1 LRAAILP
8 HGVTPAAAA
17 RNLPA
22 MLPDDTDEALAAT
35 AAAIARE
42 PASPSAH
49 FARGELLRRL
59 GLPRDALEA
68 HRRALALRP
77 GWAAAWRAIGQCLA
91 DRGDAALARAAFG
104 RARALR
110 PAPGFPGRPDAPR
123 DGRAPRLGYLG
134 GDFHD
139 GPRAPFLLA
148 LLRGHAAR
156 GDEVRVY
163 ARQRVRDAMTEAMM
177 AAAPRWDFVDGEDG
191 EALARR
197 IREGD
202 LDWLVDLDDPLP
214 GGILERCPFAWA
226 GPGEAPLPAVPDA
239 RAPVFGR
246 FGGLALLDDAV
257 LPAWGA
263 ILRAV
268 PEGRIVLGD
277 AALNDARVR
286 ERLARRLASHGA
298 DPARLELR
306 GPVPWTD
313 LLADHAG
320 IDVVLDPFP
329 RGDAHAACAALW
341 MGVPVVTMAGVA
353 PASRQVA
360 AILAAAGLADLVART
375 PREYAALAAALA
387 RDAAR
392 RGALRL
398 SLRARLRDGPLG
410 DGRELAAAVGRAC
423 RKRAAQA
430 VRGTAA

>member
-1 LRAAILP
+1 MP
-8 HGVTPAAAA
+8 F
-17 RNLPA
+17 
-22 MLPDDTDEALAAT
+22 DDTDEALAAT
-35 AAAIARE
+35 AAAIARD
-42 PASPSAH
+42 PASPAAH
-49 FARGELLRRL
+49 AARGELLRRL
-59 GLPRDALEA
+59 GLPCDALEA
-68 HRRALALRP
+68 YRRALALRP
-77 GWAAAWRAIGQCLA
+77 GWASAWRAIGQCLA
-91 DRGDAALARAAFG
+91 DRGDARLARAAFA

-110 PAPGFPGRPDAPR
+110 PAQDFPGRPDAPR
-123 DGRAPRLGYLG
+123 AGQAPRIGYLG
-134 GDFHD
+134 SDFLE
-139 GPRAPFLLA
+139 GVRAPFLLA

-163 ARQRVRDAMTEAMM
+163 ARQRARDATTEAMM
-177 AAAPRWDFVDGEDG
+177 AASPRWSFVDGQDD

-197 IREGD
+197 IREDGVD
-202 LDWLVDLDDPLP
+202 GLVDLDDTRP

-226 GPGEAPLPAVPDA
+226 GPQEAPTPAAADA
-239 RAPVFGR
+239 RPPAFGR
-246 FGGLALLDDAV
+246 FGSLALLDDAV

-268 PEGRIVLGD
+268 PEGRLVLGD

-360 AILAAAGLADLVART
+360 SILAAAGLADLVART

-387 RDAAR
+387 RDAGR

-398 SLRARLRDGPLG
+398 SLRARMRDGPVG
-410 DGRELAAAVGRAC
+410 DGRELAAAVARAC
-423 RKRAAQA
+423 GERAAEA